1 MAVEIEGRW
10 DYEAQY
16 LTARAEGLRRQRIYE
31 GIPMDGVP
39 EHATVRGSN
48 RHSMDAS
55 VPFWE
60 GDAGFELWGFD
71 LTGLESELKDLER
84 DARAMELSLQVDF
97 GVSDPC
103 SLNPDPCGDNV

>member
-16 LTARAEGLRRQRIYE
+16 LAARAEGLRRQRIYE
-31 GIPMDGVP
+31 GIPVDGVP

-48 RHSMDAS
+48 RHSMDAQ

-60 GDAGFELWGFD
+60 GDAAFELWGFD
-71 LTGLESELKDLER
+71 FQGLESELRDLER
-84 DARAMELSLQVDF
+84 DAAAMELSLTGEF
-97 GVSDPC
+97 ETG
-103 SLNPDPCGDNV
+103 NE

>member
-16 LTARAEGLRRQRIYE
+16 LAARAEGLRRQRIYE
-31 GIPMDGVP
+31 GIPVDGVP

-48 RHSMDAS
+48 RHSMDAQ

-60 GDAGFELWGFD
+60 GDAGFEFWGFD
-71 LTGLESELKDLER
+71 PQGLESEFKDLER

-97 GVSDPC
+97 GE
-103 SLNPDPCGDNV
+103 NV